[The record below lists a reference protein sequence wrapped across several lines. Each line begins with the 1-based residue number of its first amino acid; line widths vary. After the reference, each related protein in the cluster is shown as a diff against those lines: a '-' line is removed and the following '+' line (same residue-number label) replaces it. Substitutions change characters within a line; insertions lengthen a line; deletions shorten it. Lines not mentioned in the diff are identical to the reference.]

1 MLSPLHCAAFCSWHI
16 YLHAEDHARFVGIR
30 LHREDD
36 TLVFLL
42 AQPARLE
49 QWHGGAAALAG
60 DGMRPQ
66 VGHAGFS
73 IDGGIEASKVGF
85 SFLQDPPAPGTHMPG
100 EIGFD

>member
-1 MLSPLHCAAFCSWHI
+1 MLSPLRCTAFRYWHI
-16 YLHAEDHARFVGIR
+16 YLHTEDHARFVGIR

-60 DGMRPQ
+60 YGMLPQ
-66 VGHAGFS
+66 VGHALLS
-73 IDGGIEASKVGF
+73 IYVPIQGANRF
-85 SFLQDPPAPGTHMPG
+85 FNFLQDPPPPVTHIPP
-100 EIGFD
+100 EISC